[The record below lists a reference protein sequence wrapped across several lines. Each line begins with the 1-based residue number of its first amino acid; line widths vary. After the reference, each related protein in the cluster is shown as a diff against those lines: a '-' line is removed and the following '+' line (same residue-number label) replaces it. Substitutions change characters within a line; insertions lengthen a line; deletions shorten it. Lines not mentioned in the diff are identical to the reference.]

1 MIASKKRSKRRLGSN
16 YTEKKRHEPLTFFLD
31 RALGKRFIVQALS
44 KRNPEITVKLL
55 DDYFEAN
62 VADEEWLRFVGQKGW
77 LAITKDKRIR
87 YRTPALDVIKK
98 EKVKLF
104 IFTRGNLTGQE
115 MAEILTKA
123 IPRIKR
129 FLAKH
134 EPPFIVTM
142 TKSGE
147 LSKVK

>member
-1 MIASKKRSKRRLGSN
+1 M
-16 YTEKKRHEPLTFFLD
+16 
-31 RALGKRFIVQALS
+31 
-44 KRNPEITVKLL
+44 
-55 DDYFEAN
+55 DDYFEAD
-62 VADEEWLRFVGQKGW
+62 VPDEEWLRFVGQKGW

-104 IFTRGNLTGQE
+104 IFTRGNLTGTE

-142 TKSGE
+142 AKSGE
-147 LSKVK
+147 LSRVK